1 MVRSITLDPTI
12 EPRNFWN
19 LYQRTIESQ
28 AKTFVY
34 IFCSFNIS
42 GNISLFPFE
51 FSEIAQSPMRRNF
64 FEELR
69 VQVNSTRQGN
79 SNLSL
84 VDTVSIF
91 ALNLRLSNVETLVSM
106 YNLSLDFISRFFR
119 RNGLLRFMKN
129 IFCTPRAK
137 GILCLCYVRSRVET
151 VPDHICLTA
160 IIHVTYVRT
169 FATKN
174 LAIAWWGG
182 FAPGLTTRRLR
193 LLSARLFRSL
203 LLTDS
208 YNARYGN

>member
-1 MVRSITLDPTI
+1 M
-12 EPRNFWN
+12 
-19 LYQRTIESQ
+19 
-28 AKTFVY
+28 FVQY
-34 IFCSFNIS
+34 FRKYFT
-42 GNISLFPFE
+42 FPFD
-51 FSEIAQSPMRRNF
+51 SPKLHSRRCVGIMRRNF

-69 VQVNSTRQGN
+69 VQVNSNRQGN

-84 VDTVSIF
+84 VDTVSTF

-169 FATKN
+169 FATLEFRNCVMGRFCPRSDYAPTATTVSAFISLVTTYGLVQCSLRKLKFQLKLFLN
-174 LAIAWWGG
+174 G
-182 FAPGLTTRRLR
+182 F
-193 LLSARLFRSL
+193 
-203 LLTDS
+203 
-208 YNARYGN
+208 